1 MIGQDAPGFVR
12 AAPLR
17 LSAAGGHA
25 EQSRGFRSRP
35 ALDTH
40 VVSEHPPAMSLPLNF
55 YKSAMAGSFAA
66 RGVEQP
72 SGVRA
77 VAPTYTQQVTAQ
89 FMAPAKKEF
98 SATAFLKD
106 LAIVS
111 ANGARAR
118 RYRSR
123 RGLGRDPSS
132 RTRRARGAR
141 ARRGVANRVP
151 PEPREGFFFAR
162 QAHHHVMFS
171 SAPRSARGR

>member
-1 MIGQDAPGFVR
+1 
-12 AAPLR
+12 
-17 LSAAGGHA
+17 
-25 EQSRGFRSRP
+25 
-35 ALDTH
+35 
-40 VVSEHPPAMSLPLNF
+40 MSLPLNF

>member
-1 MIGQDAPGFVR
+1 
-12 AAPLR
+12 
-17 LSAAGGHA
+17 
-25 EQSRGFRSRP
+25 
-35 ALDTH
+35 
-40 VVSEHPPAMSLPLNF
+40 MSLPLNF

-111 ANGARAR
+111 APRRSRPEFRWRDEEITSRAR
-118 RYRSR
+118 R
-123 RGLGRDPSS
+123 
-132 RTRRARGAR
+132 
-141 ARRGVANRVP
+141 
-151 PEPREGFFFAR
+151 
-162 QAHHHVMFS
+162 
-171 SAPRSARGR
+171 